1 MPTYAFK
8 CQACGHQLDTVM
20 SIREYVAAPPAF
32 FCCAQQMER
41 FFEVVPCMAISN
53 ALASERHY
61 DGLRAQD
68 GTPIDTRAK
77 HRAYMKA
84 NNLTTVDD
92 FASTWQRD
100 AKERSARMEG
110 ADPTRARDVAEAL
123 AFHEKQ

>member
-8 CQACGHQLDTVM
+8 CQSCGYQLDTVM
-20 SIREYVAAPPAF
+20 SIREYVAAPPTF
-32 FCCAQQMER
+32 FCCAAPMHR
-41 FFEVVPCMAISN
+41 HFEVVPAMAITN

-61 DGLRAQD
+61 ENLRAPD

-92 FASTWQRD
+92 FSSTWKRD
-100 AKERSARMEG
+100 AEQRAARLAG
-110 ADPTRARDVAEAL
+110 DDPTRARDVAEAVAKL
-123 AFHEKQ
+123 GG

>member
-8 CQACGHQLDTVM
+8 CQACGAQLDTVM
-20 SIREYVAAPPAF
+20 GIREYAAAPPTF
-32 FCCAQQMER
+32 FCCSAPMER
-41 FFEVVPCMAISN
+41 FFEVVPALALHN

-61 DGLRAQD
+61 ENLRAQD

-92 FASTWQRD
+92 FSKTWKRD
-100 AKERSARMEG
+100 AEARASRLAG
-110 ADPTRARDVAEAL
+110 DDPQRARDIAQAI
-123 AFHEKQ
+123 AKHGG

>member
-8 CQACGHQLDTVM
+8 CHHCGAQMDAVM

-32 FCCAQQMER
+32 FCCSTQMER
-41 FFEVVPCMAISN
+41 FFEVVPAMAISN

-77 HRAYMKA
+77 HREYMKR
-84 NNLTTVDD
+84 NNLTTIDD

-100 AKERSARMEG
+100 AKERAARMAG
-110 ADPTRARDVAEAL
+110 HDPTRARDVAEAL

>member
-20 SIREYVAAPPAF
+20 SIREYMATPPAF

-41 FFEVVPCMAISN
+41 FFEVVPAMAICN

-61 DGLRAQD
+61 EGLRAQD

-77 HRAYMKA
+77 HREYMRA

-100 AKERSARMEG
+100 AAQREARLAG
-110 ADPTRARDVAEAL
+110 VDPSRARDVADAVM
-123 AFHEKQ
+123 FHEKQ